1 MIEVWQRVKYDPFQC
16 MSYLG
21 VGEIRQI
28 VTGKVVY
35 VNHKRGWFT
44 VENEGIKTTFRFTD
58 IGKDVRIVK

>member
-1 MIEVWQRVKYDPFQC
+1 MVAVGQMVKYDPFQS

-35 VNHKRGWFT
+35 VNHKRGWF
-44 VENEGIKTTFRFTD
+44 VAEHEGMRTTFRFTD

>member
-1 MIEVWQRVKYDPFQC
+1 MIEVGQRVKYDPFQC

-21 VGEIRQI
+21 VGEIRQEVVGV
-28 VTGKVVY
+28 VTY

-44 VENEGIKTTFRFTD
+44 VEKDGIRTTFRFTD